1 MLAAAPSYCFRTDI
15 HAGCTQ
21 QRQCSRIPSHVGP
34 CEGWQR
40 SKTGN
45 RMLVTCAACTVSY
58 VPRNTRDNPITNPMY
73 NAARSAAKRLMK
85 VEANKKNPSL
95 SGLIHVSDADLIE
108 ITAACLNRPDVA
120 PLFARGSKSYVYC
133 FQSTA
138 ENEEGW
144 GAPAESVT
152 SCEKHE
158 SLSHLLCENP
168 RLWYREIDET
178 TRPIK
183 RSDIWYEGSG
193 VDIIRLVISPLLTDV
208 TEVEKTIHVV
218 TSKDKVGFKG
228 HIKDGGSP
236 AQQGRF
242 IYMVSL
248 LVIPDLAKL
257 HLVVSDNYF
266 ESYEAEMRKFDGREG
281 RVALPPAPS
290 QEFVLPPRDGSG
302 AFVLGG
308 PLFEYRHGMITKAE
322 AMDRGVTASQEAS
335 QGEAEEDD
343 ATVASWYGDF
353 GECIYFSGKTAKTG
367 GLSAAQIEAMGGE
380 ECFFTG
386 PPSVKNKMT
395 LLVVLA
401 SSNWRKGP
409 KYEYALNN
417 NIPIISFEQ
426 LKDALDQEEE
436 EEEEEEEEGD
446 GVGAGVRDPEHQMM
460 DGPGI
465 TGIMDRHGEITY
477 LERSELVDVDV
488 ARAAGTAPV
497 GRCT

>member
-1 MLAAAPSYCFRTDI
+1 
-15 HAGCTQ
+15 
-21 QRQCSRIPSHVGP
+21 V
-34 CEGWQR
+34 
-40 SKTGN
+40 K
-45 RMLVTCAACTVSY
+45 
-58 VPRNTRDNPITNPMY
+58 
-73 NAARSAAKRLMK
+73 
-85 VEANKKNPSL
+85 
-95 SGLIHVSDADLIE
+95 
-108 ITAACLNRPDVA
+108 
-120 PLFARGSKSYVYC
+120 
-133 FQSTA
+133 
-138 ENEEGW
+138 
-144 GAPAESVT
+144 
-152 SCEKHE
+152 
-158 SLSHLLCENP
+158 NP
-168 RLWYREIDET
+168 RLWYRESDGT
-178 TRPIK
+178 TRKVK
-183 RSDIWYEGSG
+183 RDDIWYEGSG
-193 VDIIRLVISPLLTDV
+193 VDIIRLVISPLLCDV

-218 TSKDKVGFKG
+218 TSKDEVGFKG

-257 HLVVSDNYF
+257 HLVVSDKYRK
-266 ESYEAEMRKFDGREG
+266 SYEAEMRKFDGREG

-290 QEFVLPPRDGSG
+290 QEFVLPPRDASG

-308 PLFEYRHGMITKAE
+308 PLFEYRHGMITQADFEE

-343 ATVASWYGDF
+343 ASVVSWNGEF
-353 GECIYFSGKTAKTG
+353 GEAIYFSGKTAKTG

-386 PPSVKNKMT
+386 PPTVKNKMT
-395 LLVVLA
+395 LLVVWA

-409 KYEYALNN
+409 KYEYALDN

-446 GVGAGVRDPEHQMM
+446 GVGAGAGGSVWRGFRGGASRGFGGGAGVRDPEHQMM

-465 TGIMDRHGEITY
+465 TGIMDRHGESVIVHLDFTTKSLPLLKLNLDLDPNY
-477 LERSELVDVDV
+477 
-488 ARAAGTAPV
+488 V
-497 GRCT
+497 G